1 MRRDRKRGRSAPA
14 WSRRQLLTLLA
25 GVAGVVVL
33 LGVGLVLAVVD
44 AASRPGQRTAA
55 ADRAVP
61 APTGGGRSV
70 GGGRDAA
77 AAARDALADRPMM
90 HVDPAAARPGR
101 LSTRNPGASIV
112 LPRSTRTGP
121 VGVPSGFPPTPL
133 GAMAQLAAVD
143 AAAMQS
149 GSLPGARAV
158 ITGWAVPGG
167 PTAGSWSGVR
177 ALAGFFDAAQLSGGG
192 SAALALVATPMMGL
206 VKGRVGAGFVV
217 PCVDFEVDATLAQT
231 ARVAAADC
239 QRIVWVG
246 GRWMVGAGREPAEP
260 PSVWP
265 DTDTAVRAGY
275 RDLRRG

>member
-14 WSRRQLLTLLA
+14 WSRRQMLTLLA
-25 GVAGVVVL
+25 GVAGVAVL

-55 ADRAVP
+55 AGRAVP
-61 APTGGGRSV
+61 TPTGGGRSAGV
-70 GGGRDAA
+70 GRDAA

-90 HVDPAAARPGR
+90 HVDPAAARPGP
-101 LSTRNPGASIV
+101 LSTRDPGASIV

-121 VGVPSGFPPTPL
+121 VGVPSGFPPTPW

-143 AAAMQS
+143 AAAMRS

-239 QRIVWVG
+239 QRMVWAG

-275 RDLRRG
+275 RELRRG